1 MTTPPG
7 LAARALCAAA
17 DEALTEAS
25 FRTADFAEAERLF
38 TEARDL
44 AAGDGD
50 RDGEALAVTG
60 LGMTRHGRNIARL
73 AGGAALSDADVA
85 AEEELMRGALAA
97 WRETGDAAG
106 TARALFGLSLV
117 FQVLRRD
124 WDAGMPYLWQAF
136 GLAEAVEESGDL
148 YGASEIR
155 RHPRVLLPVQGR
167 PPERSRPAARAL
179 ARAAGTARRP
189 APGAKRAGRARPG
202 GAGRRRTAPRRR
214 VPVPGGRTGPR
225 RRPAA
230 LADPGRRANSRR
242 GRGSRPRGRL
252 TPRAVPDRW
261 SHGSGL
267 AGPYDGGHGAD
278 QLPESLDWPGLAGD
292 VGAGV

>member
-44 AAGDGD
+44 AARDGD
-50 RDGEALAVTG
+50 LDGEALAVTG
-60 LGMTRHGRNIARL
+60 LGMTRHGRNISRL
-73 AGGAALSDADVA
+73 VGGAALSDADVA
-85 AEEELMRGALAA
+85 AEEELMRRALAA

-155 RHPRVLLPVQGR
+155 RHLGFYYLYKDVRPREAVRQLGHSLALRERLGDLRRLPSALVALGQA
-167 PPERSRPAARAL
+167 ELAAGEPRRAAESLYRAVEL
-179 ARAAGTARRP
+179 ARAAGLLPWRIQDAEQ
-189 APGAKRAGRARPG
+189 ALAEAESAV
-202 GAGRRRTAPRRR
+202 RTA
-214 VPVPGGRTGPR
+214 G
-225 RRPAA
+225 
-230 LADPGRRANSRR
+230 
-242 GRGSRPRGRL
+242 
-252 TPRAVPDRW
+252 
-261 SHGSGL
+261 
-267 AGPYDGGHGAD
+267 
-278 QLPESLDWPGLAGD
+278 
-292 VGAGV
+292 

>member
-7 LAARALCAAA
+7 LPARALCAAA

-25 FRTADFAEAERLF
+25 FLTADFAEAERLF

-44 AAGDGD
+44 AARDGD
-50 RDGEALAVTG
+50 LDGEALAITG
-60 LGMTRHGRNIARL
+60 LGMTRHGRNIAL
-73 AGGAALSDADVA
+73 LVDNAAPSDADVA

-148 YGASEIR
+148 YGASEIHRHLGFYYLYKDVRAREAVRQLGHSLALRERLGDLR
-155 RHPRVLLPVQGR
+155 RVPSALVALGQAELAAGEPRR
-167 PPERSRPAARAL
+167 AAEFLYRAAEL
-179 ARAAGTARRP
+179 ARAGGLLPWRIRDAEQTLAEAEAAVRAAG
-189 APGAKRAGRARPG
+189 
-202 GAGRRRTAPRRR
+202 
-214 VPVPGGRTGPR
+214 
-225 RRPAA
+225 
-230 LADPGRRANSRR
+230 
-242 GRGSRPRGRL
+242 
-252 TPRAVPDRW
+252 
-261 SHGSGL
+261 
-267 AGPYDGGHGAD
+267 
-278 QLPESLDWPGLAGD
+278 
-292 VGAGV
+292 